1 MDSSQCSID
10 FYYLEHLICES
21 FSFDVFLE
29 NFCLYFLVLLANQ
42 CILLNDEEN
51 DGGIGGDA
59 EEGDVSLATSTG

>member
-1 MDSSQCSID
+1 MNHSALM
-10 FYYLEHLICES
+10 Y
-21 FSFDVFLE
+21 FLKQS
-29 NFCLYFLVLLANQ
+29 CLYFLVLLANQ